1 MGTITMMIIT
11 IPLCYYSVHMP
22 RSCNNS
28 WLLHSSYPSLSPT
41 CHRCDWNA
49 TNLALRLSGWA
60 KLAEAEEMFV
70 YLRANGSEVWKWKHP
85 SFHTLEK
92 GGCIWWGQCLAICEW
107 RQDTDPGCLQ
117 YPQTSWLHRRELK
130 RFLWGS
136 CWIWALIPFCNETSH
151 MLIAVCFLILLPFLS
166 CSYFLFL
173 FPPLTFD
180 FLPLF
185 SGLFVF

>member
-22 RSCNNS
+22 PSCNNS

-49 TNLALRLSGWA
+49 TNLAVRLSGWA

-70 YLRANGSEVWKWKHP
+70 YLRANGFEVWKWKHP
-85 SFHTLEK
+85 SLHTLEK
-92 GGCIWWGQCLAICEW
+92 GGCMWWGQCLAICEW
-107 RQDTDPGCLQ
+107 RQDTDTGCLQ
-117 YPQTSWLHRRELK
+117 APQTPWLHRRELK
-130 RFLWGS
+130 QFLWGG
-136 CWIWALIPFCNETSH
+136 CGIWALIPFCNKMRH
-151 MLIAVCFLILLPFLS
+151 MLIAVCFPVLRPLLSCTYFLLP
-166 CSYFLFL
+166 